1 MLLGA
6 GNQRLLKLVSGISGI
21 ALESLPETLKL
32 NLNRLRAVQA
42 QIQKIL
48 VISTSILV
56 CRQILMSEV
65 ALANLVEMENM
76 VVRCGEEVSE
86 LLGHSKQAQRLN
98 HSVK

>member
-1 MLLGA
+1 M
-6 GNQRLLKLVSGISGI
+6 LKLVSGISGI

-56 CRQILMSEV
+56 CRQILIVDASRPRDPRSCQV
-65 ALANLVEMENM
+65 DARLQPRLSSGLVDPAKD
-76 VVRCGEEVSE
+76 VRTG
-86 LLGHSKQAQRLN
+86 LGYWLF
-98 HSVK
+98 

>member
-1 MLLGA
+1 M
-6 GNQRLLKLVSGISGI
+6 LKLVSGISGI

-65 ALANLVEMENM
+65 ALANLAEMENM

-86 LLGHSKQAQRLN
+86 LFGHSKEAQRLN